1 MEHKLTRDDMV
12 SAIASSEEMNMAVTL
27 LISLQKDAEL
37 FDSFFLV
44 YDVGGIDYKIT
55 FTKVVKTK

>member
-1 MEHKLTRDDMV
+1 MGHKLTRADMV
-12 SAIASSEEMNMAVTL
+12 SVIASSKEMNTAVTL

-37 FDSFFLV
+37 GDKYSLG